1 MEEDMMLAAK
11 KLAPILISVALLAV
25 GLTANSGA
33 ARADSPGPGG
43 TPPARATVA
52 VDTGTSLGVI
62 PPVAFGLNASAYDGA
77 LLDPAV
83 PGLVRAAGVG
93 IMRYPGGAEADVYHW
108 QDNTITPIT
117 PGNLGGYANPND
129 TYDNFMKVASGAGA
143 QAMLTVNYGS
153 NISGTAGGD
162 PQEAAAWVRD
172 ANVVK
177 HYGVTYWEIGN
188 EVYGNGT
195 YGPYFETDLHPD
207 KGPAAYANH
216 ALEYI
221 AAMKA
226 VDPSIKIGA
235 VLTAPGN
242 YPDGQTSSLSPQP
255 WNDTVLP
262 ILCPAVDFVDVHWY
276 PQDPASQSNN
286 PLPESDARLLQS
298 PAQGNGTRTPSIP
311 AMVATLRAKI
321 AQYCPSRAA
330 QIQIM
335 ITETNS
341 VSYNPG
347 KQTVSLVNALFL
359 DDNYMTWLEHGV
371 TNVDWF
377 QLHNSPMTGANINT
391 SPSLYGTATYGDY
404 GILSYGQSPEPAADT
419 PFPPYYGLQM
429 LTNLGRPAGR
439 VIIGDRYDHR
449 TRRQAGRRQPRRAAD
464 QQGPCRQLRR
474 GAVPVRLYAGPYP
487 DRLFVWHEQRRDL
500 LDNRRQFREHYGWA
514 VLPDDARLEAVLQSG
529 RRPRG
534 DTRTRERRTPG
545 ARLRARPAPCAAA
558 EAPQG
563 LTRPRARALSV
574 MPRLPGL

>member
-1 MEEDMMLAAK
+1 MMLAVK

-25 GLTANSGA
+25 DLTAGARASGGA
-33 ARADSPGPGG
+33 AHADSA
-43 TPPARATVA
+43 TPARAAVS

-117 PGNLGGYANPND
+117 PGNLGGYANPNN
-129 TYDNFMKVASGAGA
+129 TYDHFMGVASSAGA

-153 NISGTAGGD
+153 NSSGTAGGA

-172 ANVVK
+172 ANIVK

-242 YPDGQTSSLSPQP
+242 YPDGQTSALSPQP

-276 PQDPASQSNN
+276 PQDPASQNPN

-298 PAQGNGTRTPSIP
+298 PAQGNGARTPSIP

-359 DDNYMTWLEHGV
+359 DDNYMTWLENGV

-377 QLHNSPMTGANINT
+377 QLHNGPMTGANINT

-404 GILSYGQSPEPAADT
+404 GILSNGQSPEPAADT
-419 PFPPYYGLQM
+419 PFPPYYGLRM
-429 LTNLGRPAGR
+429 LTHLGRP
-439 VIIGDRYDHR
+439 GDQMVASSSDQSLISVHAVRGA
-449 TRRQAGRRQPRRAAD
+449 RRQLSVLLINKDPNNSYNVKLSLCGYFALTTPTVYSYGIGSAAITSAPATAGGRW
-464 QQGPCRQLRR
+464 LRPSFTQVVPPYSLTTIVFR
-474 GAVPVRLYAGPYP
+474 GVHIPQY
-487 DRLFVWHEQRRDL
+487 
-500 LDNRRQFREHYGWA
+500 
-514 VLPDDARLEAVLQSG
+514 
-529 RRPRG
+529 
-534 DTRTRERRTPG
+534 
-545 ARLRARPAPCAAA
+545 RPAAC
-558 EAPQG
+558 
-563 LTRPRARALSV
+563 RVARS
-574 MPRLPGL
+574 

>member
-429 LTNLGRPAGR
+429 LTNLGRP
-439 VIIGDRYDHR
+439 GDQMVASSSDTAMITAHAVKRADGSLAVLLINKDPAASYDVALSLSGYTPDLTR
-449 TRRQAGRRQPRRAAD
+449 TVYSYGMNSAAISSTTD
-464 QQGPCRQLRR
+464 ASSANITVGPYSLTTLVLKPSSSPGGGPAATPELGSGELLALGFVPVLLLALRR
-474 GAVPVRLYAGPYP
+474 K
-487 DRLFVWHEQRRDL
+487 RRK
-500 LDNRRQFREHYGWA
+500 A
-514 VLPDDARLEAVLQSG
+514 
-529 RRPRG
+529 
-534 DTRTRERRTPG
+534 
-545 ARLRARPAPCAAA
+545 
-558 EAPQG
+558 
-563 LTRPRARALSV
+563 
-574 MPRLPGL
+574 

>member
-1 MEEDMMLAAK
+1 VRKVAHDNFWVEEDMMPAAK
-11 KLAPILISVALLAV
+11 NLAPILISVALLAV

-33 ARADSPGPGG
+33 ARAASPGPGTG
-43 TPPARATVA
+43 STPPARATATVT
-52 VDTGTSLGVI
+52 VDTGTALGVI

-77 LLDPAV
+77 LLDPDI

-117 PGNLGGYANPND
+117 PGNLGGYADPNN
-129 TYDNFMKVASGAGA
+129 TYDHFIGVASSAGA

-221 AAMKA
+221 TAMKA
-226 VDPSIKIGA
+226 VDPSIKVGA

-242 YPDGQTSSLSPQP
+242 YPDGQTSALSPQP

-262 ILCPAVDFVDVHWY
+262 ILCSAIDFVDVHWY
-276 PQDPASQSNN
+276 PQDPASQNPN

-359 DDNYMTWLEHGV
+359 DDNYMTWLENGV

-377 QLHNSPMTGANINT
+377 QLHNGPMTGANINT

-404 GILSYGQSPEPAADT
+404 GILSNGQTPELAADT

-429 LTNLGRPAGR
+429 RTHLGRP
-439 VIIGDRYDHR
+439 GDQMIASSSDTAMITAH
-449 TRRQAGRRQPRRAAD
+449 AVKRAD
-464 QQGPCRQLRR
+464 GSL
-474 GAVPVRLYAGPYP
+474 
-487 DRLFVWHEQRRDL
+487 
-500 LDNRRQFREHYGWA
+500 A
-514 VLPDDARLEAVLQSG
+514 VLLINKDPAASYDVALSLSG
-529 RRPRG
+529 YTADP
-534 DTRTRERRTPG
+534 TRTVYRT
-545 ARLRARPAPCAAA
+545 A
-558 EAPQG
+558 
-563 LTRPRARALSV
+563 
-574 MPRLPGL
+574 